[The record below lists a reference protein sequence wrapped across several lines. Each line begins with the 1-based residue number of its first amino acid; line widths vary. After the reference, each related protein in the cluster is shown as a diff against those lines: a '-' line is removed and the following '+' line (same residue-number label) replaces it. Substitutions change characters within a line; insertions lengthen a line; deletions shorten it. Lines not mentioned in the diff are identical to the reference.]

1 MKAQIHTLKNGLR
14 VILIDTKAFPTLT
27 TLLLIGAGSRYEN
40 KQNNG
45 IAHFFEH
52 MAFKGS
58 KKYPSSFIISSTIE
72 SLGGIFNAFTSKDHT
87 GYWIKAT
94 NQHFDTMTDV
104 LSDMILN
111 SFLLEEELQREK
123 GVIVE
128 ELNLYEDTPYRKV
141 GELFEEL
148 IYPDNPLGFDI
159 GGTKETVRSFTRKT
173 FTDYMNNLYH
183 PKNAVF
189 VVAGGLDKNKD
200 YVDLIQDKFKHW
212 QDGRKGEF
220 SKVIEKQKKPGLLLR
235 YKKTEQS
242 HFCLGWRA
250 YSFFDERKYAAS
262 LLSVILGGGMSSRLF
277 MEVREKRGL
286 CYYISTGRESYHDV
300 GNFATHA
307 GVTNSLDKV
316 KEAIEV
322 ILKEHSK
329 IVKKEA
335 TQTELDKAKEVI
347 KGQMLLSLEDSF
359 NVANFFG
366 TKLILRDQIISPEEY
381 IAKIDSV
388 KLEDI
393 FVAAEH
399 MFKPEKLNLALIGPY
414 KKQEDFEKVLMI

>member
-27 TLLLIGAGSRYEN
+27 TLLLLGAGSRYEN
-40 KQNNG
+40 KKNNG

-58 KKYPSSFIISSTIE
+58 KKYPNSFIISSAIE

-94 NQHFDTMTDV
+94 SQHFDTLTDV
-104 LSDMILN
+104 LSDMVLN
-111 SFLLEEELQREK
+111 SFLRDEEIEREK

-148 IYPDNPLGFDI
+148 LYPDSPLGFDI
-159 GGTKETVRSFTRKT
+159 GGTKETVKSFSRKT
-173 FTDYMNNLYH
+173 FTDYMVNLYH

-189 VVAGGLDKNKD
+189 IIAGGMDKAKN
-200 YVDLIQDKFKHW
+200 YLELVEEKFKHW
-212 QDGRKGEF
+212 QDGKKGDFE
-220 SKVIEKQKKPGLLLR
+220 KVVEKQNKPKLLLR
-235 YKKTEQS
+235 YKKTEQT
-242 HFCLGWRA
+242 HFCLGFRA
-250 YSFFDERKYAAS
+250 YSFSDERKYAAS

-300 GNFATHA
+300 GNFVTHA

-322 ILKEHSK
+322 ILKEHKK
-329 IVKKEA
+329 IVKNEA
-335 TQTELDKAKEVI
+335 TKEELNKAKEVI

-366 TKLILRDQIISPEEY
+366 TKLILRDHIITPEEY
-381 IAKIDSV
+381 IEKIEAV
-388 KLEDI
+388 RLEDI
-393 FVAAEH
+393 FAAAED

-414 KKQEDFEKVLMI
+414 KSENEFEKVLTV

>member
-27 TLLLIGAGSRYEN
+27 TLLLLGAGSRYEN
-40 KQNNG
+40 KKNNG

-58 KKYPSSFIISSTIE
+58 KKYPNSFIISSAIE

-94 NQHFDTMTDV
+94 SQHFDTLTDV
-104 LSDMILN
+104 LSDMVLN
-111 SFLLEEELQREK
+111 SFLRDEEIEREK

-148 IYPDNPLGFDI
+148 LYPDSPLGFDI
-159 GGTKETVRSFTRKT
+159 GGTKETVKSFSRKT
-173 FTDYMNNLYH
+173 FTDYMVNLYH

-189 VVAGGLDKNKD
+189 IIAGGMDKAKN
-200 YVDLIQDKFKHW
+200 YLELVEEKFKHW
-212 QDGRKGEF
+212 QDGKKGDFE
-220 SKVIEKQKKPGLLLR
+220 KVVEKQNKPKLLLR
-235 YKKTEQS
+235 YKKTEQT
-242 HFCLGWRA
+242 HFCLGFRA
-250 YSFFDERKYAAS
+250 YSFSDERKYAAS

-300 GNFATHA
+300 RNFVTHA

-322 ILKEHSK
+322 ILKEHKK
-329 IVKKEA
+329 IVKNEA
-335 TQTELDKAKEVI
+335 TKEELNKAKEVI

-366 TKLILRDQIISPEEY
+366 TKLILRDHIITPEEY
-381 IAKIDSV
+381 IEKIEAV
-388 KLEDI
+388 RLEDI
-393 FVAAEH
+393 FAAAED

-414 KKQEDFEKVLMI
+414 KSENEFEKVLTV